1 MLYKIRMIRTIEP
14 NLVLGI
20 AAGTELDAILSSAG
34 AESFKVES
42 PETVLARTRFD
53 RRQLRRAGYKRF
65 LDGGSVRYFSRS
77 SVTLKLPRGL
87 PSIQGN
93 LSHEL
98 GNLIVG
104 LNDKAGY
111 LLQIGV
117 LLSIQGNLLR
127 AYSRT
132 VEGLAEV
139 ELGCVKLSIDGMELG
154 YLEL

>member
-1 MLYKIRMIRTIEP
+1 MIRTIEP

-20 AAGTELDAILSSAG
+20 TAGTELEAILSSSG

-42 PETVLARTRFD
+42 PETVLARTRLD

-87 PSIQGN
+87 PSISGN
-93 LSHEL
+93 LGHEL

-117 LLSIQGNLLR
+117 LLSIHGNLLR